1 MIHSPVGRRGALGA
15 AVGAALVPLGRT
27 AHAQGRFPDKPIRM
41 IVPWAP
47 GGSTDVQMRA
57 LSEQVSKRFGRPV
70 VVENRPGAGG
80 ILGAQ
85 MAAGARPDGYLL
97 TQLPISALRYPH
109 MVARPLFDPM
119 KDLTYISQIT
129 GYLFGVVVRADAPWR
144 TFGELLDAAKAKP
157 GHVTY
162 GSPGPGTSLQ
172 FTMEEIAAKTGVEWL
187 HVPFKGASENLQALL
202 AGTVQVSAESS
213 AWAGL
218 VRSGQFRL
226 LCTWGPERATRF
238 PDAPTLKELGFGIVS
253 SSPYGICGPAGMDPA
268 VVQTLD
274 QTLRD
279 AVQDPAHVAVLER
292 YDMLP
297 AYLGSADYAAAAR
310 RQYET
315 DGEMIRRLNLS
326 AN

>member
-1 MIHSPVGRRGALGA
+1 MPHPPIGRRGAIG
-15 AVGAALVPLGRT
+15 VGLAAALAPRVRT
-27 AHAQGRFPDKPIRM
+27 ARAQGRFPDRPIRM

-57 LSEQVSKRFGRPV
+57 LCEQASKRLGRPV

-85 MAAGARPDGYLL
+85 MVASARPDGYLL
-97 TQLPISALRYPH
+97 TQVPISVFRYPH
-109 MVARPLFDPM
+109 MVARPPFDPM

-144 TFGELLDAAKAKP
+144 TFGELLDAAKANP
-157 GHVTY
+157 GQVTY
-162 GSPGPGTSLQ
+162 GSPGAGTSLQ
-172 FTMEEIAAKTGVEWL
+172 FTMEEIAAGRGVDWI

-218 VRSGQFRL
+218 VQSGQFRL
-226 LCTWGPERATRF
+226 LCTWGAERAKRF

-253 SSPYGICGPAGMDPA
+253 SSPYGICGPAGMDAA
-268 VVQTLD
+268 VVRTLD
-274 QTLRD
+274 ETFRD
-279 AVQDPAHVAVLER
+279 AVQDPAHIAVLER

-297 AYLGSADYAAAAR
+297 AYLGGAEYAAVAR
-310 RQYET
+310 RQYEA
-315 DGEMIRRLNLS
+315 DGEMIRRLGLR